1 VSLWKPYQAMAEIWT
16 ASRGPRREPGLGLAG
31 AWWTAW
37 VVTSVAAGAS
47 VHLYFRAERAAF
59 GPFGDVWGAY
69 RVAAQMDIV
78 SGATDVPAA
87 LLALAV
93 VRTVHRLQETHPLDE
108 VFA

>member
-1 VSLWKPYQAMAEIWT
+1 
-16 ASRGPRREPGLGLAG
+16 
-31 AWWTAW
+31 
-37 VVTSVAAGAS
+37 VTSVAAGAS
-47 VHLYFRAERAAF
+47 VHLYFRAERAASLAF
-59 GPFGDVWGAY
+59 GPLGDVWGAY
-69 RVAAQMDIV
+69 RVAVQMDIV